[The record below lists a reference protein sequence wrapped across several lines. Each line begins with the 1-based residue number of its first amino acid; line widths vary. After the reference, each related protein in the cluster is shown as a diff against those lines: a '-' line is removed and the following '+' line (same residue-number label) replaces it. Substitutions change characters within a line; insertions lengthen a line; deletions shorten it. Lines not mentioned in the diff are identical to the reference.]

1 MAASNPREQVVDE
14 QVEATEAIEA
24 AEVEAGSGQGTW
36 LSWWQVAVLVA
47 AVAFLVGA
55 VGFVVGERK
64 GGADPLNAVDVGYMQ
79 DMGLHHD
86 QAVQMSLL
94 LLDKADVSR
103 SLKQYA
109 QEIVIDQRYEQ
120 GVFSSTLDR
129 FDHSSDP
136 GPQVMGWMGDAMP
149 AAEMPGLAT
158 DAQMEQLRSASGK
171 EAEALFIALMSEHHL
186 AGMHMADYAARHGQ
200 DETTKNLAA
209 AGVKNQRSEVVDL
222 ARYRTANDLPIPDG
236 FDDPTKD
243 QRLDPLSFREQADQM
258 DGMDHGDHGG

>member
-1 MAASNPREQVVDE
+1 MDE
-14 QVEATEAIEA
+14 QVEATGATDAAAPVA
-24 AEVEAGSGQGTW
+24 AEHHGTW
-36 LSWWQVAVLVA
+36 LSGWQVGVLVV

-55 VGFVVGERK
+55 IGFVVGERK
-64 GGADPLNAVDVGYMQ
+64 GDADPLNSVDVGYLQ

-94 LLDKADVSR
+94 LLDKPDVSR

-129 FDHSSDP
+129 FGHSSDP
-136 GPQVMGWMGDAMP
+136 GPRVMGWMGDSVP
-149 AAEMPGLAT
+149 AADMPGLAT
-158 DAQMEQLRSASGK
+158 DAQMEQLRDASGK
-171 EAEALFIALMSEHHL
+171 DAEALFIALMSEHHL
-186 AGMHMADYAARHGQ
+186 AGMHMADYAARHGH
-200 DETTKNLAA
+200 DKTTKNLAA

-222 ARYRTANDLPIPDG
+222 ARYRTANDLPIPEG